1 MVGEPPSGAGTS
13 RPRTLGPRR
22 GSRHRPSG
30 KAPPAVA
37 EPVGAKHASPVPAEP
52 PAGSGLR
59 SEGGSQAGSI
69 LQRVSAALQK
79 VVKGK

>member
-13 RPRTLGPRR
+13 RPRTLGPRS

-30 KAPPAVA
+30 SPPQPAVA
-37 EPVGAKHASPVPAEP
+37 EPVGARHASPSEVQ
-52 PAGSGLR
+52 
-59 SEGGSQAGSI
+59 SEGGSQSEGKSQAGSI